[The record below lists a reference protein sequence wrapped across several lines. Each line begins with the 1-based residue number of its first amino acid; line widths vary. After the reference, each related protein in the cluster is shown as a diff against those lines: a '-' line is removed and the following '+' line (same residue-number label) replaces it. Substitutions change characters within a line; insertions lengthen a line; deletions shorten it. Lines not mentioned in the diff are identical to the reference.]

1 MLCNTL
7 YHDYYMLYQRIIYY
21 SFHLLVIVIAWQLS
35 IYQYCLFTLPTC
47 FLIDHDLYL
56 TP

>member
-1 MLCNTL
+1 MLRNTL
-7 YHDYYMLYQRIIYY
+7 YHDYYMLYQHIIYY
-21 SFHLLVIVIAWQLS
+21 SFHLLVTVTAWQLS
-35 IYQYCLFTLPTC
+35 IYHLFALPTC